1 MAKRTV
7 ELEDSTGPFTVKL
20 KGDTEGRIEI
30 LIHDNG
36 SVSRPTKLHMDL
48 GSSSE
53 VENLGLMLQH
63 MAEDIA
69 KELNR

>member
-7 ELEDSTGPFTVKL
+7 EFEDKAGPFTVKL
-20 KGDTEGRIEI
+20 KGDTEGGITL

-48 GSSSE
+48 GSATE
-53 VENLGLMLQH
+53 VGGLGNMLLS
-63 MAEDIA
+63 MAEDLET
-69 KELNR
+69 ELNR